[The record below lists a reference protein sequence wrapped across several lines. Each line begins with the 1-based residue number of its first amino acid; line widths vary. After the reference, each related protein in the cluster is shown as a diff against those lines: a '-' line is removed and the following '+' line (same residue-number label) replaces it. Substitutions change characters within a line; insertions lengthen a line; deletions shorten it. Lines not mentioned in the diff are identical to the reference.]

1 MYSAIAPA
9 TRAVIHARVGSRA
22 SPRTRVRVGCRAGLF
37 DAFGRGSG
45 TKKAKNEVLRLAREQ
60 RRGVGHSPE
69 DRAEMETAVDALIAS
84 RGNVGR
90 ANTDATVLTA
100 DWRLAW
106 TSENE
111 TLFLLEKFPGGGDD
125 GGAPITQAYQ
135 RIDVDAGTLR
145 NEVVFSNGNTFVVD
159 SVIEVT
165 DETRV
170 EFRFTKAALN
180 LLAPAEAS
188 LPLPPFGRGW
198 FDNVYVDGE
207 LRVARDSRGDTL
219 VVVRD

>member
-1 MYSAIAPA
+1 MYSAIASG
-9 TRAVIHARVGSRA
+9 TRAVIHARAGSRV
-22 SPRTRVRVGCRAGLF
+22 SPRTRTRVGCRAGLF
-37 DAFGRGSG
+37 DAFGRGSD
-45 TKKAKNEVLRLAREQ
+45 TKKAKEEVLRLAREQ

-84 RGNVGR
+84 RVNGGRR
-90 ANTDATVLTA
+90 ANTRPTVLTA

-111 TLFLLEKFPGGGDD
+111 TLFLLEKFPGGT

-135 RIDVDAGTLR
+135 RIDVDAGTLS
-145 NEVVFSNGNTFVVD
+145 NEVVFSNGNAFVVD

-170 EFRFTKAALN
+170 EFRFTAAALN
-180 LLAPAEAS
+180 LSAPVETS
-188 LPLPPFGRGW
+188 VSLPPFGQGW

>member
-9 TRAVIHARVGSRA
+9 TRAIIHARVGSRA
-22 SPRTRVRVGCRAGLF
+22 SPRTRARVGCRAGLF

-45 TKKAKNEVLRLAREQ
+45 TKKAKDEVLRLAREQ

-69 DRAEMETAVDALIAS
+69 DRAEMEAAVDALIAS
-84 RGNVGR
+84 RGNGGR
-90 ANTDATVLTA
+90 ANTRPSVLTA

-111 TLFLLEKFPGGGDD
+111 TLFLLEKFPGGVGR
-125 GGAPITQAYQ
+125 APITQAYQ

-145 NEVVFSNGNTFVVD
+145 NEVVFSNGNAFVVD

-170 EFRFTKAALN
+170 DFRFTGAKLN
-180 LLAPAEAS
+180 LAAPVEAS

>member
-45 TKKAKNEVLRLAREQ
+45 TKKAKDEVLRLAREQ

-90 ANTDATVLTA
+90 ANTRATVLTA

-145 NEVVFSNGNTFVVD
+145 NEVAFVVD

>member
-1 MYSAIAPA
+1 ME
-9 TRAVIHARVGSRA
+9 RFKVIEKETKTKAFSKEGLAAARVA
-22 SPRTRVRVGCRAGLF
+22 KDP
-37 DAFGRGSG
+37 
-45 TKKAKNEVLRLAREQ
+45 KEKAKDEVLRLAREQ

-69 DRAEMETAVDALIAS
+69 DRAEMEAAVDALIAS
-84 RGNVGR
+84 RGNGGR
-90 ANTDATVLTA
+90 ANTRPSVLTA

-111 TLFLLEKFPGGGDD
+111 TLFLLEKFPGGVGR
-125 GGAPITQAYQ
+125 APITQAYQ

-145 NEVVFSNGNTFVVD
+145 NEVVFSNGNAFVVD

-170 EFRFTKAALN
+170 DFRFTGAKLN
-180 LLAPAEAS
+180 LAAPVEAS
-188 LPLPPFGRGW
+188 LPLPPFGQGW

>member
-9 TRAVIHARVGSRA
+9 TRAVIHPRVGSRA

-45 TKKAKNEVLRLAREQ
+45 TKKAKDEVLRLAREQ

-180 LLAPAEAS
+180 LLAPTEAS

>member
-1 MYSAIAPA
+1 MYSAIASG
-9 TRAVIHARVGSRA
+9 TRAVIHARAGSRV
-22 SPRTRVRVGCRAGLF
+22 SPRTRTRVGCRAGLF
-37 DAFGRGSG
+37 DAFGRGSDR
-45 TKKAKNEVLRLAREQ
+45 KKAKDEVLRLAREQ

-69 DRAEMETAVDALIAS
+69 DRAEMEAAVDALIAS
-84 RGNVGR
+84 RGNGGR
-90 ANTDATVLTA
+90 ANTRPTVLTA
-100 DWRLAW
+100 DWKLAW

-111 TLFLLEKFPGGGDD
+111 TLFLLEKFPGGL

-135 RIDVDAGTLR
+135 RIDVDAGTLS
-145 NEVVFSNGNTFVVD
+145 NEVVFSNGDTFVVD

-170 EFRFTKAALN
+170 EFRFTAAALTLSAFN
-180 LLAPAEAS
+180 
-188 LPLPPFGRGW
+188 LPLPPFGQGW

>member
-1 MYSAIAPA
+1 M
-9 TRAVIHARVGSRA
+9 
-22 SPRTRVRVGCRAGLF
+22 
-37 DAFGRGSG
+37 
-45 TKKAKNEVLRLAREQ
+45 
-60 RRGVGHSPE
+60 
-69 DRAEMETAVDALIAS
+69 
-84 RGNVGR
+84 
-90 ANTDATVLTA
+90 
-100 DWRLAW
+100 
-106 TSENE
+106 
-111 TLFLLEKFPGGGDD
+111 FLLEKFPGGGDD

-180 LLAPAEAS
+180 LLAPTEAS

>member
-1 MYSAIAPA
+1 MCSAIAPA
-9 TRAVIHARVGSRA
+9 TRAIIHARVGSRA
-22 SPRTRVRVGCRAGLF
+22 SPRTRARVGCRAGLF

-45 TKKAKNEVLRLAREQ
+45 TKAKDEVLRLAREQ

-69 DRAEMETAVDALIAS
+69 DRAEMEAAVDALIAS
-84 RGNVGR
+84 RGNGGR
-90 ANTDATVLTA
+90 ANTRPSVLTA

-111 TLFLLEKFPGGGDD
+111 TLFLLEKFPGGVGR
-125 GGAPITQAYQ
+125 APITQAYQ

-145 NEVVFSNGNTFVVD
+145 NEVVFSNGNAFVVD

-170 EFRFTKAALN
+170 DFRFTGAKLN
-180 LLAPAEAS
+180 LATPVEAS
-188 LPLPPFGRGW
+188 LPLPPFGQEW

-207 LRVARDSRGDTL
+207 LRVQRDSRGDTL

>member
-9 TRAVIHARVGSRA
+9 TRAVIHARGIPRLA
-22 SPRTRVRVGCRAGLF
+22 SNPNPGGLQSGLF

-90 ANTDATVLTA
+90 ANTRATVLTA

-111 TLFLLEKFPGGGDD
+111 TLFLLEKFPGGG
-125 GGAPITQAYQ
+125 GAPITQAYQ
-135 RIDVDAGTLR
+135 RIDVDAGTLS
-145 NEVVFSNGNTFVVD
+145 NEVVFSNGNAFVVD

-165 DETRV
+165 DETGVDLGSPGGEAQPRRRWGVRASPAVRPGMVRQRV
-170 EFRFTKAALN
+170 R
-180 LLAPAEAS
+180 
-188 LPLPPFGRGW
+188 GRGTAG
-198 FDNVYVDGE
+198 GE
-207 LRVARDSRGDTL
+207 G
-219 VVVRD
+219 